1 MGLALKKT
9 LLLLLI
15 TLTCTVVSGC
25 GYKLSEADISQYL
38 QKHIDYKKSYKI
50 GALAEVDSNLS
61 QLHVQIGRDN
71 TQQIVLTGQIQLHI
85 TSIIKDFEVTSQGT
99 FSSKPVYNKKE
110 GAIYLTNLHIALK
123 DIQPTKLAPVVER
136 FLPKIQ
142 KSLAIY
148 LKQKPIYKLDPNK
161 TKQWLVKR
169 FADDI
174 EITPGQIHLNF
185 SL

>member
-1 MGLALKKT
+1 MKKT

-25 GYKLSEADISQYL
+25 GYQLSEADISHYL
-38 QKHIDYKKSYKI
+38 QKHNDYKQSYNI
-50 GALAEVDSNLS
+50 GALAEVDSKLS
-61 QLHVQIGRDN
+61 QLHVQIGRN
-71 TQQIVLTGQIQLHI
+71 KTQQVVLTGQIQI
-85 TSIIKDFEVTSQGT
+85 RINSIIKDFEVTSQGI

-110 GAIYLTNLHIALK
+110 GAIYLTNLHIELK
-123 DIQPTKLAPVVER
+123 DIQPAKLSPIVKR

-148 LKQKPIYKLDPNK
+148 LKNKPIYKLNPDK